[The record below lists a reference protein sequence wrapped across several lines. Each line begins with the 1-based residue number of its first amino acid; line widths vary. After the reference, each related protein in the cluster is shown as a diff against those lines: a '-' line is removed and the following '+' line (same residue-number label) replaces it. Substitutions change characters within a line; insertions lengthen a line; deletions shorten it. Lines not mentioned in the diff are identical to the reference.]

1 MFYLCIE
8 LYRCTDTINMLLNW
22 LLKLMSRDGCMDVTG
37 MSINMRHVMVEY
49 NIIVAIRFKL

>member
-1 MFYLCIE
+1 MFHLCIE

-22 LLKLMSRDGCMDVTG
+22 LLKLMSRDGCMDV

>member
-1 MFYLCIE
+1 M
-8 LYRCTDTINMLLNW
+8 DVW
-22 LLKLMSRDGCMDVTG
+22 MDVTG

>member
-1 MFYLCIE
+1 MFHLCIE

-22 LLKLMSRDGCMDVTG
+22 LLKLMLRDGCMDV

>member
-1 MFYLCIE
+1 
-8 LYRCTDTINMLLNW
+8 MLLNW
-22 LLKLMSRDGCMDVTG
+22 LLKLMSRDGCMDVIG